1 MVQEKLKLSESRA
14 CRVIGQHRST
24 QRYQIKKL
32 PDEDSLTLRIIELA
46 CKYGRYGYRRIAAL
60 LQAEGYEVNH
70 KRVERIWREQGLKV
84 PQKQKKRRR
93 LWLND
98 GSCLRLRPEYKSQV
112 YSYDMVHDRT
122 SDGKAFRILNII
134 DEYSRECL
142 CCFTARHI
150 HWQNIQEQLTN
161 VFIQYGMPEYLRSDN
176 GSEFTAN
183 NLREWLNNLE
193 INTTYIEPGSPWE
206 NGYVESFNGKMRDEL
221 LNGEI
226 FDNIFEARTLIEQ
239 WRKDYNTVR
248 PHSSLGYKPPAPV
261 AIQFNPD
268 KCCENSLS
276 GQ

>member
-1 MVQEKLKLSESRA
+1 
-14 CRVIGQHRST
+14 
-24 QRYQIKKL
+24 
-32 PDEDSLTLRIIELA
+32 
-46 CKYGRYGYRRIAAL
+46 
-60 LQAEGYEVNH
+60 
-70 KRVERIWREQGLKV
+70 
-84 PQKQKKRRR
+84 
-93 LWLND
+93 
-98 GSCLRLRPEYKSQV
+98 
-112 YSYDMVHDRT
+112 MVHDRT

-193 INTTYIEPGSPWE
+193 INTTYIESGSPWE
-206 NGYVESFNGKMRDEL
+206 NGYVESFNGRMRDEL

-226 FDNIFEARTLIEQ
+226 FDNIFEARTLIER
-239 WRKDYNTVR
+239 WRKEYNTVR

-261 AIQFNPD
+261 AIQV
-268 KCCENSLS
+268 KSR
-276 GQ
+276 